1 MFSFVGII
9 LLVGLVKKNG
19 IMMVDFSLTLQR
31 EKNLPAEQAIVE
43 ACLVR
48 FRPIMM
54 TTMAAILATLP
65 IALGY
70 GAGGEARQP
79 LGIAVAGGL
88 LFSQFLTLYITP
100 TFYVSLERFV
110 QRLRM
115 RAWGEKRLT

>member
-1 MFSFVGII
+1 
-9 LLVGLVKKNG
+9 
-19 IMMVDFSLTLQR
+19 
-31 EKNLPAEQAIVE
+31 
-43 ACLVR
+43 
-48 FRPIMM
+48 MM

-100 TFYVSLERFV
+100 TFYVSLEQFV

-115 RAWGEKRLT
+115 RASGTWGEKRGSKRLSG